1 MENTIALVI
10 LIVIVAVII
19 CLQAWKFSDTFKRI
33 NDLFG
38 FFPET
43 DDLEVKPFRLAKY
56 MLKDKEELDK
66 FVENPSEWTD
76 YDESQKNTDEYE
88 NYMKVSLICMKS
100 SADKDK
106 HSEFMNVVHKT
117 NVYLC
122 KNVGTS
128 ADFELIKD
136 ICERRIEIIEGEIQN
151 TLNAPLYMG
160 LGGTFLGIITGVF
173 GVNIKKLQGGDIS
186 SISGLLQGVGIAMLA
201 SFIGLA
207 LTVFNSIFRYR
218 AASAKIDTD
227 KDNYYDFIQRELMP
241 TLSTSVAS
249 SLNALKSVLGNF
261 VDSFGGNL
269 DKYTQS
275 ISTLN
280 ENIKNEKEVLQEINK
295 LNLTSTATKM
305 AKTFDSLKDA
315 ADSLEVFKSY
325 EQSLSAAMNGTAA
338 TLQRMNDTVDEFKS
352 VKSEFKDFSH
362 ALRVAVQ
369 NQDKATQLQMQF
381 KNAIEQNFPSGSA
394 GREIWEKEY
403 DELFKASKKMS
414 DDLSEQL
421 KESSK
426 YISNFVESNKE
437 FFGGISQLQQ
447 TMQQLANYAGVQSSC
462 YNDLKKE
469 INEMRKDNRNLQAET
484 ASMNKSI
491 LEAIQ
496 LMTATIKSLR

>member
-1 MENTIALVI
+1 
-10 LIVIVAVII
+10 
-19 CLQAWKFSDTFKRI
+19 
-33 NDLFG
+33 
-38 FFPET
+38 
-43 DDLEVKPFRLAKY
+43 
-56 MLKDKEELDK
+56 
-66 FVENPSEWTD
+66 
-76 YDESQKNTDEYE
+76 
-88 NYMKVSLICMKS
+88 
-100 SADKDK
+100 
-106 HSEFMNVVHKT
+106 
-117 NVYLC
+117 
-122 KNVGTS
+122 
-128 ADFELIKD
+128 
-136 ICERRIEIIEGEIQN
+136 
-151 TLNAPLYMG
+151 
-160 LGGTFLGIITGVF
+160 
-173 GVNIKKLQGGDIS
+173 
-186 SISGLLQGVGIAMLA
+186 
-201 SFIGLA
+201 
-207 LTVFNSIFRYR
+207 
-218 AASAKIDTD
+218 
-227 KDNYYDFIQRELMP
+227 MP

-305 AKTFDSLKDA
+305 TKTFDSLKDA
-315 ADSLEVFKSY
+315 AESLEVFKSY
-325 EQSLSAAMNGTAA
+325 EQSLSAAMKGTAA
-338 TLQRMNDTVDEFKS
+338 TLKRMNDTVDEFKN
-352 VKSEFKDFSH
+352 VKNEFKDFSH

-426 YISNFVESNKE
+426 YISNFVESNKD

-484 ASMNKSI
+484 ASMNNSI